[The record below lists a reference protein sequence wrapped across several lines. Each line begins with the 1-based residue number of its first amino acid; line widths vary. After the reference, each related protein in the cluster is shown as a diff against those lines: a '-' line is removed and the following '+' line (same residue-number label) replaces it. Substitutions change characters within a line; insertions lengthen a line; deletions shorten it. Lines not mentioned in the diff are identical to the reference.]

1 MKIIIT
7 EKQNVLLNE
16 SNLRS
21 YLDGVKYIPGETVPY
36 KFIRRIGSYLT
47 NKDFIDGRIAWV
59 VNVELARHR
68 KNFDDDTI
76 REFVLD
82 VLGSVS
88 DDVMGYYEDNWSSEH
103 EDNELQEKFHQIYE
117 FLFETYSDIIFN
129 YIYDKFA

>member
-59 VNVELARHR
+59 GI
-68 KNFDDDTI
+68 T
-76 REFVLD
+76 
-82 VLGSVS
+82 
-88 DDVMGYYEDNWSSEH
+88 
-103 EDNELQEKFHQIYE
+103 
-117 FLFETYSDIIFN
+117 
-129 YIYDKFA
+129 